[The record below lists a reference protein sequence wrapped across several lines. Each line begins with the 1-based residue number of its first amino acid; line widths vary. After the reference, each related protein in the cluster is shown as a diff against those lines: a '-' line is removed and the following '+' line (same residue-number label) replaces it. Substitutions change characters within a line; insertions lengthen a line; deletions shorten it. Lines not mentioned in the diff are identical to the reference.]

1 MRFRPRLLPTLIV
14 LPVLALLLALG
25 FWQLD
30 RREWKHDLIATL
42 EEREAASPVA
52 LPEPVEPAALE
63 FSRVALT
70 GELLHERELYWTA
83 RTRDG
88 VSGYHVLTPMRLEDG
103 REVILDRGW
112 LAPGDLERAGR
123 QEALPE
129 GEVTVVASVRS
140 GGWDGPGWASWL
152 RPVNDPD
159 GNRWLWPD
167 LEAMADVTGLERP
180 VTEAYFIAEPGE
192 LPSPPLALGSGIELR
207 DNHLQ
212 YAVFWFT
219 MAGALLLIYVLFHR
233 RSPPGPASG
242 PSPEGSRRGRRSE

>member
-1 MRFRPRLLPTLIV
+1 MLFRPRLLPTLIV

-42 EEREAASPVA
+42 EEREAVSPVA

-123 QEALPE
+123 QEALE
-129 GEVTVVASVRS
+129 GARDIIAYIMEQREV
-140 GGWDGPGWASWL
+140 DPGAAGRL
-152 RPVNDPD
+152 TRI
-159 GNRWLWPD
+159 
-167 LEAMADVTGLERP
+167 LEADDSEGATIDPLEA
-180 VTEAYFIAEPGE
+180 EARAH
-192 LPSPPLALGSGIELR
+192 LAPSTNPTQLVQLGSL
-207 DNHLQ
+207 
-212 YAVFWFT
+212 
-219 MAGALLLIYVLFHR
+219 
-233 RSPPGPASG
+233 
-242 PSPEGSRRGRRSE
+242 